1 MRVVALRIGCALL
14 LAMTW
19 AACAMAQ
26 NWPSKP
32 IRWIVPF
39 PPGGAN
45 DVTAR
50 SVAERLVQALGQPV
64 VVENRPGAAGT
75 IGTELVAKSPADG
88 YTLVS
93 ISDTITA
100 APHLYPKLAFH
111 PIRDFAAVTQLA
123 RLPVVIAAH
132 PSLGVG
138 SLAELVAVAKRS
150 PGLGY
155 ATAGAGT
162 QQHIAAEWFASL
174 AGVRLTH
181 VPYKGGGQAITDLLG
196 AQVQLAVLGAA
207 PLIPHYRTGRLKL
220 LAQTTDTRS
229 PLLPEVPTFQE
240 AGFAALSIEQ
250 WQGVFLPAGTARE
263 IVARLH
269 AEIAKTLTEPR
280 TRERFAQ
287 SGLEAVGNTPEQFA
301 AVVRRDYEKY
311 GRLVRELNIKID

>member
-1 MRVVALRIGCALL
+1 M
-14 LAMTW
+14 
-19 AACAMAQ
+19 
-26 NWPSKP
+26 
-32 IRWIVPF
+32 
-39 PPGGAN
+39 
-45 DVTAR
+45 
-50 SVAERLVQALGQPV
+50 
-64 VVENRPGAAGT
+64 
-75 IGTELVAKSPADG
+75 
-88 YTLVS
+88 VS

-138 SLAELVAVAKRS
+138 SLQSSAAVAKRS

-174 AGVRLTH
+174 AGIRLTH

-207 PLIPHYRTGRLKL
+207 PLIPHYKTGRLKL

-250 WQGVFLPAGTARE
+250 WQGVFLPQGPRGRSWRVSTPRSRRRSPSP
-263 IVARLH
+263 RL
-269 AEIAKTLTEPR
+269 ASASRK
-280 TRERFAQ
+280 
-287 SGLEAVGNTPEQFA
+287 A
-301 AVVRRDYEKY
+301 ASRPFR
-311 GRLVRELNIKID
+311 